1 MAILEIR
8 GLTKHFGGLTAVNDL
23 SFSVEKGQVLGI
35 VGPNGSGKTTAF
47 NLISGFIKPDSG
59 QVIFNDEEITALKPH
74 VIVKRGMARTFQVVR
89 IFRHLSVYENIRA
102 GKISTL
108 KLGEKMDEEIG
119 KILNLV
125 GLQGKENEQAIN
137 LPIGDLK
144 RLEIGRALST
154 APRLLLLDEP
164 FSGLSH
170 FEVNEIASLLSTL
183 IREGLTVVIVEHVL
197 RELKRL
203 AQQIIVLDFGVK
215 IAEGEFDA
223 VINQPV
229 VRDAYLGGATSAWN
243 R

>member
-8 GLTKHFGGLTAVNDL
+8 GLTKHFGGLTAVQDL
-23 SFSVEKGQVLGI
+23 SFSVEKGKVLGI

-59 QVIFNDEEITALKPH
+59 KVIFNNEEITFLKPH
-74 VIVKRGMARTFQVVR
+74 VIVRRGMARTFQVVR

-102 GKISTL
+102 GKISTI
-108 KLGEKMDEEIG
+108 KLGERMDEEIG

-125 GLQGKENEQAIN
+125 GLKGKENEQAIN

-154 APRLLLLDEP
+154 GPRVLLLDEP

-170 FEVNEIASLLSTL
+170 FEVTEIASLLGDL
-183 IREGLTVVIVEHVL
+183 LQEGMTVVIVEHVL
-197 RELKRL
+197 RELRRL
-203 AQQIIVLDFGVK
+203 AEQIIVLDFGVK
-215 IAEGEFDA
+215 IAEGGFDE
-223 VINQPV
+223 VINQQI
-229 VRDAYLGGATSAWN
+229 VRDAYLGGAARAWN